1 MDLNSLLVDAL
12 KNLLTELAAGPP
24 GQAAYV
30 LNRGDRGLLESLRN
44 LSADQASARLQGR
57 SSIAAHVRHLLYGFT
72 LMNRWARG
80 EDPFTD
86 ADWSEAWRH
95 QQATDAEWARLLA
108 DLAREIKECRESL
121 DSRDWNASV
130 LTATIGTVAHLAY
143 HFGAIR
149 QLNAATVG
157 PRSTSANPP

>member
-1 MDLNSLLVDAL
+1 MELNSLLVDAL
-12 KNLLTELAAGPP
+12 RNLLTELAAGPT

-44 LSADQASARLQGR
+44 LPADQASARPQGR
-57 SSIAAHVRHLLYGFT
+57 SSIASHVRHLLYGFT

-80 EDPFTD
+80 EDPFAD

-95 QQATDAEWARLLA
+95 QQVTEAEWSRLLA
-108 DLAREIKECRESL
+108 DLGREVKDCR
-121 DSRDWNASV
+121 DSIGSRVWDASV

-149 QLNAATVG
+149 QLNAATAG
-157 PRSTSANPP
+157 PRDSH